1 MCDGP
6 DLFLCAL
13 SILFPPIGVWIKR
26 GICSADSLINIA
38 LSCLGYLPGLIH
50 SWYIICSYPDSYERI
65 PGNDNE
71 SHVQVFYYRPGANGS
86 SSGPPPSAGPPPG
99 GHSSPAAPSGGYG
112 TISSQPAPQQQ
123 MPQPAASSSAAAGP
137 SSGEPSYAAVAA
149 KIAGADLPSGTERGL
164 ASEEDGPPPPT
175 YADAVRGN
183 NKIQSHE

>member
-38 LSCLGYLPGLIH
+38 LSVLGYIPGLLH
-50 SWYIICSYPDSYERI
+50 SWYIICSYPDPYERI
-65 PGNDNE
+65 PDNE
-71 SHVQVFYYRPGANGS
+71 AHVHVFHYRPGANGS

-99 GHSSPAAPSGGYG
+99 GHSSPASGGYG
-112 TISSQPAPQQQ
+112 TISSQPAQQQQ
-123 MPQPAASSSAAAGP
+123 MPQPGASSSSVAAGP
-137 SSGEPSYAAVAA
+137 SSGGPSYAAVAA
-149 KIAGADLPSGTERGL
+149 KKAGADLPSGTERDVG
-164 ASEEDGPPPPT
+164 AAEEEDGLPPPT